1 MKQLYSLLESPTFLQ
16 FPELY
21 KSLGVQETRFNSG
34 RQLNKAIAKTAPD
47 IVLAEFFYGFG
58 NNYAGINISNLDVS
72 LRALQRHAPQAKIM
86 VLTDKA
92 DRPYVPKLKALFKVD
107 TILTLPV
114 TANDIKIAVNDLYK
128 KPSGKGF

>member
-1 MKQLYSLLESPTFLQ
+1 VKQLYTLIESTTFLQ

-21 KSLGVQETRFNSG
+21 KSLSIQETRFQAA

-72 LRALQRHAPQAKIM
+72 LHALQRHAPQAKIM
-86 VLTDKA
+86 VLVDKA
-92 DRPYVPKLKALFKVD
+92 DRPYVPKLEALFKIDV
-107 TILTLPV
+107 ILTLPV
-114 TANDIKIAVNDLYK
+114 TASDIKTAINGLYK
-128 KPSGKGF
+128 KSPGRGF